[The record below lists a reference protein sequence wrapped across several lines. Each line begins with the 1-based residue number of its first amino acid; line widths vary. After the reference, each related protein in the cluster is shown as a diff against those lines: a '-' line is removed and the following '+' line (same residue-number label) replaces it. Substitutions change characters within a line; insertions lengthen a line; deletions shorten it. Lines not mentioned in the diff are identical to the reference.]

1 MRVIFGCGTGAK
13 GRFTYMLLGINHV
26 IEEQMKN
33 RNRRI
38 IISMSIIGP
47 ISQAL
52 DDAISDATEQ
62 RILVVVAAGNFFQDA
77 CKYVHVY
84 SCVGL

>member
-1 MRVIFGCGTGAK
+1 MRVIFGCDAGAK

-26 IEEQMKN
+26 IEEQIKN
-33 RNRRI
+33 RTRRI
-38 IISMSIIGP
+38 IINMSIRGS

-62 RILVVVAAGNFFQDA
+62 GILVVVAAGNDFQDA

-84 SCVGL
+84 RLV